1 MIEHPP
7 RLVALATA
15 ALAVAVA
22 ALGAPAARAGIVP
35 LPDVAPS
42 GRTPPPLSATAT
54 PTPSGNLVSWSGQIL
69 DDRSGFVF
77 FTTGDGFRIAP
88 GAKVTAIG
96 GGPTTLAPRTRVF
109 AKATF
114 DTGTGAVT
122 QLALSATKLPEDANY
137 ANVKAFAVALS
148 TPYPNPDLAR
158 HGGFSGRAVFV
169 TFIVEVPSRTPF
181 SDPIFIATD
190 TSGWSPTAVRM
201 DRVDANHYR
210 VSDNYASG
218 TKLLYRYTR
227 GSWSASER
235 DQHGQQVTHEITIGN
250 GDTRTIRDDVTDWGD
265 QEQFAPEL
273 GNSIPTPF
281 NPVPFFTPPRR

>member
-1 MIEHPP
+1 MIERPI
-7 RLVALATA
+7 RLAAVVTA
-15 ALAVAVA
+15 ALTVTVG
-22 ALGAPAARAGIVP
+22 ALGSSAARAGIVAVP
-35 LPDVAPS
+35 AAAPS
-42 GRTPPPLSATAT
+42 GQTPPPLTATAT
-54 PTPSGNLVSWSGQIL
+54 PTPSGTLVTWSGQIL

-77 FTTGDGFRIAP
+77 FTTGDGFRVAP

-96 GGPTTLAPRTRVF
+96 GGPTTLVPRTRVY

-122 QLALSATKLPEDANY
+122 QLALSAAKLPEDANY

-148 TPYPNPDLAR
+148 TPYPNPDLALK
-158 HGGFSGRAVFV
+158 GGFSGRAVFV
-169 TFIVEVPSRTPF
+169 TFLVEVPSRTPF

-190 TSGWSPTAVRM
+190 ASGWSPTAVRM

-210 VSDNYASG
+210 VSDNFASG

-227 GSWSASER
+227 GSWNASER

-250 GDTRTIRDDVTDWGD
+250 GDTRTIRDDVTEWGD
-265 QEQFAPEL
+265 QDQFAPDL